1 MGWGIRNIM
10 NALACSVLPKIFSA
24 EGRLSI
30 LIYHRVLPEEDFM
43 RPNEPTIDAFTWQ
56 MELISRYFSPLS
68 MTDALDLMEKGQLPN
83 NAICV
88 TFDDGYAD
96 NEEYALPVLQKWNVP
111 ATVFVSTGFM
121 NGGRMWNDTIIEVL
135 RNSDDHICLESI
147 GLGSYETITNDQK
160 REAAVDIISRI
171 KYMESS
177 KRANITKLIE
187 STATKKLPVDLM
199 LNNEA
204 LLNLVKAGVE
214 IGGHTV
220 NHPILA
226 TLSNM
231 EALDEIKQGKKILE
245 SIINKRVRY
254 FAYPNG
260 KPHQDY
266 HLDQAEVVK
275 NIGFDAA
282 VTTEWGVSSTLSD
295 KLQLARFTP
304 WDKTPEKFML
314 RLLLNQ
320 RKLIL

>member
-1 MGWGIRNIM
+1 M